1 MRARLAGLRVRASVG
16 AVVIVAI
23 AMTLAGILLV
33 HQLRTSQTRAIDTAL
48 EIRVQDIESLMEDG
62 TPPSQLSVEDE
73 QDDFVQVI
81 DVSNGE
87 VVTASANMAGRQRVV
102 AGGDGTTVTMLVAG
116 LDPENFRVHVHLT
129 EGTPKYAIV
138 VGTNLENVDRVA
150 ATTVRSLV
158 IGLPVLLALIA
169 VVTWLVVDRTL
180 RPVEAIRSEVA
191 DIGGG
196 DLHRRVPEP
205 TSGDEIGRLARTMNA
220 MLDRLES
227 ADVAQ
232 AHFVSDASHELR
244 TPIAVIRHEL
254 EVGLGSDNPELLRE
268 IAGEVLDEN
277 LRMQHLVEDLLLLA
291 RRDGRTGPDPR
302 VGWKPID
309 LDDVILS
316 QVQQVVSDTTV
327 GIAGVSAG
335 QICCDE
341 GQVVRVVRNLLDN
354 ALRHAKSQVDIS
366 LTSTDDG
373 HVVLAVDDDGAGIAK
388 DDRERVFER
397 FVRLDESRSRDA
409 GGSGLGLAIV
419 AEVVADHD
427 GTVNAGTSPT
437 LGGARF
443 TATFPDARR

>member
-1 MRARLAGLRVRASVG
+1 MKV
-16 AVVIVAI
+16 
-23 AMTLAGILLV
+23 
-33 HQLRTSQTRAIDTAL
+33 
-48 EIRVQDIESLMEDG
+48 
-62 TPPSQLSVEDE
+62 
-73 QDDFVQVI
+73 
-81 DVSNGE
+81 
-87 VVTASANMAGRQRVV
+87 
-102 AGGDGTTVTMLVAG
+102 
-116 LDPENFRVHVHLT
+116 
-129 EGTPKYAIV
+129 
-138 VGTNLENVDRVA
+138 
-150 ATTVRSLV
+150 
-158 IGLPVLLALIA
+158 
-169 VVTWLVVDRTL
+169 
-180 RPVEAIRSEVA
+180 
-191 DIGGG
+191 
-196 DLHRRVPEP
+196 
-205 TSGDEIGRLARTMNA
+205 
-220 MLDRLES
+220 
-227 ADVAQ
+227 
-232 AHFVSDASHELR
+232 
-244 TPIAVIRHEL
+244 
-254 EVGLGSDNPELLRE
+254 
-268 IAGEVLDEN
+268 
-277 LRMQHLVEDLLLLA
+277 LVEDLLLLA

>member
-81 DVSNGE
+81 DVSNGK

-102 AGGDGTTVTMLVAG
+102 AGGYGTTVTMLVAG

-169 VVTWLVVDRTL
+169 VVTWLIVDRTL

-254 EVGLGSDNPELLRE
+254 EVGLRSDNPELLRE

-309 LDDVILS
+309 LDDVM
-316 QVQQVVSDTTV
+316 
-327 GIAGVSAG
+327 G
-335 QICCDE
+335 
-341 GQVVRVVRNLLDN
+341 
-354 ALRHAKSQVDIS
+354 ALA
-366 LTSTDDG
+366 
-373 HVVLAVDDDGAGIAK
+373 A
-388 DDRERVFER
+388 
-397 FVRLDESRSRDA
+397 
-409 GGSGLGLAIV
+409 
-419 AEVVADHD
+419 
-427 GTVNAGTSPT
+427 
-437 LGGARF
+437 
-443 TATFPDARR
+443 

>member
-81 DVSNGE
+81 DVSNGK

-169 VVTWLVVDRTL
+169 VVTWLIVDRTL

-254 EVGLGSDNPELLRE
+254 EVGLRSDNPELLRE
-268 IAGEVLDEN
+268 KI
-277 LRMQHLVEDLLLLA
+277 
-291 RRDGRTGPDPR
+291 GR
-302 VGWKPID
+302 
-309 LDDVILS
+309 
-316 QVQQVVSDTTV
+316 
-327 GIAGVSAG
+327 A
-335 QICCDE
+335 
-341 GQVVRVVRNLLDN
+341 
-354 ALRHAKSQVDIS
+354 
-366 LTSTDDG
+366 
-373 HVVLAVDDDGAGIAK
+373 HV
-388 DDRERVFER
+388 
-397 FVRLDESRSRDA
+397 
-409 GGSGLGLAIV
+409 
-419 AEVVADHD
+419 
-427 GTVNAGTSPT
+427 
-437 LGGARF
+437 
-443 TATFPDARR
+443 